1 MQFAFDDD
9 FRVRVITGSCTSI
22 NKIDSH
28 LKLKAR
34 MRTSK
39 DVDVDLWGRTRT
51 KNTKMGH

>member
-9 FRVRVITGSCTSI
+9 FVITGSCTSI

-39 DVDVDLWGRTRT
+39 EVDVDLWGRTRT